1 MLTAGSVRD
10 TNYVHTNLKVNN
22 NVIVVRLHEFG
33 KTLQLPYSKG
43 YSQGIWT
50 LGYVKGT
57 YKGQT
62 NLKATHNAV
71 TVRLRSF
78 EKKVLTRYH

>member
-22 NVIVVRLHEFG
+22 DVIIVRSHEFG
-33 KTLQLPYSKG
+33 ETLQLP

-50 LGYVKGT
+50 LEYVKGT
-57 YKGQT
+57 YKG
-62 NLKATHNAV
+62 
-71 TVRLRSF
+71 
-78 EKKVLTRYH
+78 

>member
-10 TNYVHTNLKVNN
+10 TNYVHANLKVNN
-22 NVIVVRLHEFG
+22 DVIIVRSHEFG
-33 KTLQLPYSKG
+33 KTLQLPYT
-43 YSQGIWT
+43 QGIWT

>member
-22 NVIVVRLHEFG
+22 DVIIVRSHEFG
-33 KTLQLPYSKG
+33 KTLQLP